1 MAWVIGAQKYSR
13 QRSFNTAQLRLV
25 QGCKNILAFSD
36 AFGLDATPRV
46 FALPMGQ
53 ATFLSTAL
61 SKFGDNVDELLD
73 FLRDSFD
80 VDERLR
86 LRKAVLAQY
95 AVEEDEAA
103 GGQLT
108 IDRENKN
115 KRGYAQ
121 KLRKKKAAV
130 QLQSLSEL
138 AQGLC
143 LCLFV

>member
-13 QRSFNTAQLRLV
+13 QHSFNTAQLRLV

-53 ATFLSTAL
+53 AAFLGTAL

-95 AVEEDEAA
+95 GVEEVRNNAVFKQGSDVLRA
-103 GGQLT
+103 GPQG
-108 IDRENKN
+108 IPANREVFVSYG
-115 KRGYAQ
+115 RDYWQGEV
-121 KLRKKKAAV
+121 RKKKA
-130 QLQSLSEL
+130 
-138 AQGLC
+138 
-143 LCLFV
+143 